1 MRGMWAG
8 LIGLALGAALVGP
21 AVAPDAPGVAR
32 DATGRLS
39 TLAQPV
45 LAPGAVPPMG
55 PQAPLPQVHL
65 LPYDPLRPPPEAI
78 SQAIGTG
85 FFATARGIVV
95 TAAHVVQ
102 QCRAIRLVSPHLPAV
117 GARILAT
124 DTEHDI
130 ALLQAEAEAPA
141 HLEIAP
147 ARADGA
153 VLVLGFAPGARHD
166 AAANATWARIVNNS
180 FTLRAAL
187 ERDPRTL
194 LWMQT
199 PEIAQG
205 YSGGPILDPDSGRVV
220 GIVRALIDPQRARA
234 AYGIATPDLSIG
246 PGVLPLRA
254 MLGREAAEVDV
265 RDDDVLLRARRA
277 TVRVVC
283 WQ

>member
-1 MRGMWAG
+1 MRRTWAR
-8 LIGLALGAALVGP
+8 LILLSLGIALAWPGATH
-21 AVAPDAPGVAR
+21 
-32 DATGRLS
+32 DATGGG
-39 TLAQPV
+39 LATMARPV
-45 LAPGAVPPMG
+45 LAPGAVPTPG
-55 PQAPLPQVHL
+55 PEAPLPQVHL
-65 LPYDPLRPPPEAI
+65 LPFDPLRPPPEAVARA
-78 SQAIGTG
+78 SGTG

-95 TAAHVVQ
+95 TAAHVVE

-117 GARILAT
+117 AARVLAT
-124 DTEHDI
+124 DSEHDI
-130 ALLQAEAEAPA
+130 ALLQAEAEAPT
-141 HLEIAP
+141 HLDIAP

-166 AAANATWARIVNNS
+166 APAKATWARIVNDS
-180 FTLRAAL
+180 FTVQAAL

-205 YSGGPILDPDSGRVV
+205 YSGGPILDAESGRVV
-220 GIVRALIDPQRARA
+220 GIVRALIDPQRAAA

-254 MLGREAAEVDV
+254 MLGGATAAEV

>member
-1 MRGMWAG
+1 MWTR
-8 LIGLALGAALVGP
+8 LILLSLGAALAGS
-21 AVAPDAPGVAR
+21 AATSDAPDMAQHQA
-32 DATGRLS
+32 GRLS
-39 TLAQPV
+39 MLAQPA
-45 LAPGAVPPMG
+45 LAPGAAPKVG
-55 PQAPLPQVHL
+55 PEAPLPQVHL
-65 LPYDPLRPPPEAI
+65 LPFDPLRPPPEAI
-78 SQAIGTG
+78 SQASGTG

-95 TAAHVVQ
+95 TAAHVVG
-102 QCRAIRLVSPHLPAV
+102 QCRAIRLVSPHLAAT
-117 GARILAT
+117 GAGILAI

-130 ALLQAEAEAPA
+130 ALLQAEVEAPA
-141 HLEIAP
+141 HLDIAP
-147 ARADGA
+147 ARANGA
-153 VLVLGFAPGARHD
+153 ALVLGFAPDARHD
-166 AAANATWARIVNNS
+166 APAKATWARIVNDS
-180 FTLRAAL
+180 FTVQAAL

-205 YSGGPILDPDSGRVV
+205 YSGGPILDAESGRVV
-220 GIVRALIDPQRARA
+220 GIVRALIDPQRAEA

-254 MLGREAAEVDV
+254 MLGGAAAAEV